1 MFHLIS
7 KTDFI
12 NEILGREIIIFK
24 VSKRLAVF
32 VKNFTIIGKLFLLK
46 NLSKNC
52 KAVSGLFS
60 INLQKVLSRKFK
72 KLFFLILGYFSLII
86 QSTICLE

>member
-1 MFHLIS
+1 M
-7 KTDFI
+7 
-12 NEILGREIIIFK
+12 
-24 VSKRLAVF
+24 LAVF

-60 INLQKVLSRKFK
+60 INLQKVLSRKFEK
-72 KLFFLILGYFSLII
+72 YIFLF
-86 QSTICLE
+86 